1 MCVCNTD
8 RLFGFDLG
16 DSESSLDEQASVLPN
31 KKKSVDEQKLIRSR
45 FYGSESSDFSTISPT
60 NLSCHDADSQLGSSG
75 SGASLDDGSNDNA
88 RDTNKKNDI
97 PIARLD
103 PQISDGQ

>member
-1 MCVCNTD
+1 MIY
-8 RLFGFDLG
+8 RAIILG
-16 DSESSLDEQASVLPN
+16 
-31 KKKSVDEQKLIRSR
+31 
-45 FYGSESSDFSTISPT
+45 TISPT